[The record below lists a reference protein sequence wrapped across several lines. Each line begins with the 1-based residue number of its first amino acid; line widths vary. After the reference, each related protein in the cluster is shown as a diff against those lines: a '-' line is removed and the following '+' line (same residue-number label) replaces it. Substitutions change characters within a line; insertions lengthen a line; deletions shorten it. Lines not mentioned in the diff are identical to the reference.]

1 MEARFLE
8 ENNVTRIDLSLAEVA
23 ALLSA
28 A

>member
-8 ENNVTRIDLSLAEVA
+8 ENNVTRIDLPLAEVA